1 MADDSVASDI
11 PPQWAYAYRPSLLG
25 AGCAYRLTPVGIA
38 WDVGAKSGVVPYR
51 DIRYI
56 RMAYRPAAMQQHR
69 FVTEVR
75 AASGPRLTIASTSW
89 KSLVEQER
97 LDLNYTT
104 FVTELHRRVA
114 RDGTGAVCETGG
126 NAVKYW
132 IGVVVFCG
140 VALGLAGLTVR
151 VMQLADWGGAAIV
164 GFFLAVFLWQSGNY
178 FRRNRPRRYDPAV
191 PPAEL
196 LP

>member
-1 MADDSVASDI
+1 MTNDSATNGDRPEWS
-11 PPQWAYAYRPSLLG
+11 YAYRPSLLG
-25 AGCAYRLTPVGIA
+25 AGCTFRLTQAGIA
-38 WDVGAKSGVVPYR
+38 WEIGAKSGVVPYR
-51 DIRYI
+51 DIRHI
-56 RMAYRPAAMQQHR
+56 RMVYRPAATQQHR

-97 LDLNYTT
+97 LDSNYTT

-114 RDGTGAVCETGG
+114 RDGAGAVCETGG

-132 IGVVVFCG
+132 LGVVVFCG

-151 VMQLADWGGAAIV
+151 GMQLAAWSGAAIV
-164 GFFLAVFLWQSGNY
+164 GFFLAVFLWQAGNY
-178 FRRNRPRRYDPAV
+178 FRRNRPRRYDPVA